1 MNIKS
6 ILLGSAAALVAVS
19 GARAADAVVM
29 VEPEPVEYVR
39 VCDVYGTGFFYIPG
53 TETCLK
59 IGGYVR
65 MRIEAGDNASNNDAD
80 YGNVNSPIATGLV
93 FGAAGN
99 DRAGFSNDDYNVSTR
114 VRARL
119 NFDAREETEL
129 GTLRAFARVQATNRS
144 GAGNGYEMDN
154 AFIQLGGLTMGYK
167 DSLFAERDGLFI
179 DNDFSLGD
187 FSQNVITYT
196 YAANGFSAALSL
208 EDDASGDI
216 VPDVVGQL
224 AYEGAWGE
232 AYVSGVYDEQTSNTA
247 QVVSFGG
254 QNYVVPG
261 YGLTGLLFEDPRTA
275 AIFYSAGNFY
285 NGDLNDDDGAFA
297 LKAGVTLKDLVAAG
311 SAFKIE
317 GSYATDPTNYTN
329 LANLVGGLR
338 TQDVFGVNGAAGSV
352 RDINSFTNYGNLSSE
367 YQIGAGYQQTFGK
380 LTASIAGVYGE
391 TFDLK
396 FAELVTPTTF
406 REVNLGSAEYF
417 SVGGNVAYALT
428 SNFSVMGEV
437 TYFDID
443 LPTGLKDQDQ
453 TRGFLEFKR
462 SF

>member
-6 ILLGSAAALVAVS
+6 LLLGSAAALAVVS
-19 GARAADAVVM
+19 GAQAADAVVAA
-29 VEPEPVEYVR
+29 EPEPMEYVR
-39 VCDVYGTGFFYIPG
+39 VCDVYGAGFFYIPG

-65 MRIEAGDNASNNDAD
+65 MRVNAGDHANIDDLDDDS
-80 YGNVNSPIATGLV
+80 GNSGFNS
-93 FGAAGN
+93 
-99 DRAGFSNDDYNVSTR
+99 R

-119 NFDAREETEL
+119 DFDAREETEL
-129 GTLRAFARVQATNRS
+129 GTLRAYARVEATNTS
-144 GAGNGYEMDN
+144 AIDNAANYSMAN

-167 DSLFAERDGLFI
+167 DSLFAERDGLFV
-179 DNDFSLGD
+179 DNDFSVGD
-187 FSQNVITYT
+187 ITQNVITYT

-208 EDDASGDI
+208 EDDNSGDF

-232 AYVSGVYDEQTSNTA
+232 AYVSGVYDEQGTNGAAIQTIN
-247 QVVSFGG
+247 GL
-254 QNYVVPG
+254 NYAIPG
-261 YGLTGLLFEDPRTA
+261 YGISGLLFEDPRTA
-275 AIFYSAGNFY
+275 AILYSRGNFY

-317 GSYATDPTNYTN
+317 GSYATDPTYYTN
-329 LANLVGGLR
+329 MGNMIGSLR
-338 TQDVFGVNGAAGSV
+338 TQDVYGVNSGLGSV
-352 RDINSFTNYGNLSSE
+352 RYTNGSSSFGLSSE
-367 YQIGAGYQQTFGK
+367 YQIGASYQQTFGK
-380 LTASIAGVYGE
+380 LTAGIAGVYGE

-396 FAELVTPTTF
+396 FAEAVPGSTTLA

-417 SVGGNVAYALT
+417 DIGVNVAYALT

-443 LPTGLKDQDQ
+443 LPNGLSDQDQ
-453 TRGFLEFKR
+453 TSGFIEFKR